1 MISSITSPRDRSLVA
16 AALFV
21 LVAVASPVA
30 AIEWHVAPGGSD
42 LDPGSPA
49 SPFATIQHAIGV
61 ADSGDIVLLAD
72 GVYAGE
78 GNRQISFLGKAI
90 KVRSASGV
98 REECVV
104 RLDGNDGFL
113 FQSGESQA
121 SLLADL
127 TIFGGARGIGVSS
140 GFPILAN
147 CVIDSCGIGLD
158 VSGMGTRVSAAGFLV
173 TRCGTGVLFRD
184 NAGGGTLT
192 DTQVRDGTGHG
203 VRTMGGWTVYGFNGL
218 QMAGCQ
224 LIGNL
229 GSGLRHE
236 AMWGGVRFSDG
247 EAAANGGWGLYSGAS
262 ADFGLAV
269 AGGSV
274 HDNALGGIDNRASN
288 WDSVRNCS
296 IYGNQGPG
304 IVTCWDVDNVIENC
318 DIFDNAGHGV
328 AFWNGPLPAEKR
340 WASEAVANCRIRG
353 NGGSGIELGYG
364 SYGDHLVTDCV
375 IADNAGPGLR
385 VTAPVNHSANQRLLI
400 QRTTLTGNAQ
410 GLQIGSDFPV
420 YVGNTLIAF
429 NDGAAVDCLVA
440 PQVTLTCSDLYG
452 NTGGDWTGPVAP
464 QAGANGNFTADP
476 LFVDAAAGDFRLLD
490 LSPCAAANRAACGR
504 VGALDVGA
512 WAAPRFLALTDVG
525 NDQGG
530 SLRLSWLAS
539 RFDRPGAAQPVIG
552 YGVYRRQ
559 DSAKQV
565 ATEHAAPGGDKLLGW
580 DFLAVV
586 PSRGDTAYQYVAPT
600 LVDAP
605 APGDSTG
612 AWSVF
617 MISAMTAS
625 PFTFHDSAPD
635 SGVSLDNL
643 APAQPNA
650 LRLETG
656 RRLAW
661 DECRDADFA
670 HYIVYGAP
678 TSVRDGR
685 ETRLLAT
692 GATSLDVADVVHPC
706 FLVAAVDRHGNESPL
721 AVCAAVAAAGDIA
734 AASPLLHPGF
744 PNPFNPS
751 TTLAFALPATGR
763 ARVAVFDLGGRLVR
777 TLVDASLEA
786 GPHQAVWDGRDDA
799 GRVVGA
805 GTYLARLEAAGTA
818 STTRLTLVK

>member
-1 MISSITSPRDRSLVA
+1 MMSTITSPRGSSLVVAVLLALA
-16 AALFV
+16 AA
-21 LVAVASPVA
+21 APA
-30 AIEWHVAPGGSD
+30 AAAEWHVAPGGSD
-42 LDPGSPA
+42 LDPGTPA
-49 SPFATIQHAIGV
+49 SPFATIQHAIAV
-61 ADSGDIVLLAD
+61 ADTGDIVLLAD
-72 GVYAGE
+72 GVYAGD

-90 KVRSASGV
+90 KVRSASGT
-98 REECVV
+98 RENCVV
-104 RLDGNDGFL
+104 RLDGDDGFR
-113 FQSGESQA
+113 FQSGEA
-121 SLLADL
+121 ETSLLADL
-127 TIFGGARGIGVSS
+127 TIRGGARGVYVSS
-140 GFPILAN
+140 GFPSLAN
-147 CVIDSCGIGLD
+147 CVIDSCTIGLD
-158 VSGMGTRVSAAGFLV
+158 VSGMGTRVSVAGFLV
-173 TRCGTGVLFRD
+173 TRCGTGVLFRND
-184 NAGGGTLT
+184 AAGGFIN
-192 DTQVRDGTGHG
+192 DTEVRDSTGHG
-203 VRTMGGWTVYGFNGL
+203 VRTTGTWTVHGMSGL
-218 QMAGCQ
+218 QMTGCR
-224 LIGNL
+224 LVGNQ
-229 GSGLRHE
+229 GSGLSHE
-236 AMWGGVRFSDG
+236 APFGGVRFNDG
-247 EAAANGGWGLYSGAS
+247 EAAANGGWGLYSGAVQ
-262 ADFGLAV
+262 DCGLAV

-274 HDNALGGIDNRASN
+274 RGNALGGIDNRLSN
-288 WDSVRNCS
+288 WDSVVDCM
-296 IYGNQGPG
+296 IFGNQGPG
-304 IVTCWDVDNVIENC
+304 ILTSWDVTNLIENC
-318 DIFDNAGHGV
+318 DIFDNTGHGV
-328 AFWNGPLPAEKR
+328 SIGNGPLPTVKR
-340 WASEAVANCRIRG
+340 RASETVANCRIRG
-353 NGGSGIELGYG
+353 NGGCGIDLAYG

-375 IADNAGPGLR
+375 IAGNAGPGLR
-385 VTAPVNHSANQRLLI
+385 VTAVVTPSANHRLVVR
-400 QRTTLTGNAQ
+400 RTTLTGNAH

-420 YVGNTLIAF
+420 EVENTLIAF

-440 PQVTLTCSDLYG
+440 PQVTLACSDLFG
-452 NTGGDWTGPVAP
+452 NAGGDWAGPIAP
-464 QAGANGNFTADP
+464 QAGTAGNFAADP
-476 LFVDAAAGDFRLLD
+476 LFVDADAGDFRLLD
-490 LSPCAAANRAACGR
+490 LSPCAAANQAACGR

-530 SLRLSWLAS
+530 SLRLAWRAS
-539 RFDRPGAAQPVIG
+539 HFDRPDAAQPITG

-559 DSAKQV
+559 DAARLA
-565 ATEHAAPGGDKLLGW
+565 ATGGDKLLGW

-643 APAQPNA
+643 APAQPHA

-670 HYIVYGAP
+670 HYVVYGAP
-678 TSVRDGR
+678 TGARDGR

-692 GATSLDVADVVHPC
+692 DATSLDVAAVVHPC

-721 AVCAAVAAAGDIA
+721 AVWAAVAATGDVT

-751 TTLAFALPATGR
+751 TTLAFELPAAGR
-763 ARVAVFDLGGRLVR
+763 ARVAVFDLAGRLVR
-777 TLVDASLEA
+777 TLVEAPLGA
-786 GPHQAVWDGRDDA
+786 GPHRATWDGRDDA

-805 GTYLARLEAAGTA
+805 GTYLARLEAGNTA